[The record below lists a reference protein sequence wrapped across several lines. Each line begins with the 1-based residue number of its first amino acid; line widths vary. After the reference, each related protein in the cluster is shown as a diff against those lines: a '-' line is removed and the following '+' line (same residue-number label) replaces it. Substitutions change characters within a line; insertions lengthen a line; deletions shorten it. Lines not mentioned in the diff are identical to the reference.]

1 MVLLRSPFK
10 TYQSLGMIHESPAHV
25 IWWLGP
31 CAREQIDMSS
41 SRILLCFFHMCWM
54 FMRVNEKWKCVE
66 CSSLFFL
73 HWCPFPARNGTVALK
88 KILECMCKCHLSPN
102 HFSPHVGWLRRCL
115 HGYFC
120 WSYLNDLW
128 RNTPKWWNMAV
139 CHRGM
144 VINPF
149 LDSNDWTD
157 DPTLRMYD
165 VWPWHKNI
173 SSYVYLYIYI
183 YTHTLTHTSICIYI
197 HI

>member
-1 MVLLRSPFK
+1 
-10 TYQSLGMIHESPAHV
+10 
-25 IWWLGP
+25 
-31 CAREQIDMSS
+31 
-41 SRILLCFFHMCWM
+41 
-54 FMRVNEKWKCVE
+54 
-66 CSSLFFL
+66 
-73 HWCPFPARNGTVALK
+73 
-88 KILECMCKCHLSPN
+88 MCKCHLSAN

-173 SSYVYLYIYI
+173 SSYVYIYI
-183 YTHTLTHTSICIYI
+183 YTYTDTYINMHIYTYIILYNFTWFHTLLLISHYVPVLSPEYLHCTLYPPLVSLQNGWV
-197 HI
+197 